1 MKNLNFYSLDAS
13 NNQILRMIVNEI
25 GNVGIGTSVASKKLE
40 VTGDISFNGDL
51 YQNGELFTGGS
62 TIDETTDVSLNNLV
76 IHGDL
81 SANDAS
87 FNVIDVNTILID
99 GRDLISGA
107 PEALDTLNE
116 LAAALD
122 NSANFATNVT
132 TTLSSI
138 QSQLSTKQD
147 SISTNDL
154 SLGDIN
160 GLYLQLN
167 SKQNTITNDD
177 LTIAFTSGLQTAL
190 DSKHPLINETTD
202 VSLNNLVIHG
212 DLSANDASFN
222 VIDVNTILIDGRDLI
237 SGAPEALDTLNEL
250 AAALDNSANFATNVT
265 TTLSSIQSQLSTKQ
279 DSISTNDLSLG
290 DINGLYLQL
299 NSKQNTITNDDL
311 TIAFTS
317 GLQTALDSKHP
328 LINETTDVSLNNLV
342 IHGDLSANDASFNVI
357 DASSINTTST
367 SYMNSIIPSANNL
380 YSLGDAS
387 NVWKDVY
394 IGPGSL
400 YIDGQKVLESD
411 ADTIVVGADENQ
423 NLKVNT
429 HGSGVLQMESA
440 SGIQITTTGSGNI
453 ELGSTGSGI
462 VRITDNL
469 ALNGNIEIYNDST
482 NEIKINDNLNVTGDY
497 LQNGT
502 NINTIYA
509 TLASPSLTGTPIAPT
524 ATSGTNTTQIATTAF
539 VSTAVSNLVNGA
551 PGALDTLSELAS
563 ALDNSGNFATNVTN
577 TLGSLQTQIDAK
589 QPTISSSARLN
600 ANLIHDGTI
609 SNTEYGYLNGVTSAI
624 QTQLDTKITASST
637 NTLTNKTLTSPI
649 ISSISNTGTL
659 TLPTST
665 GTIALTSD
673 IPTQITNNNQLING
687 AGYIT
692 ASSSIT
698 HTNLIVGGTTYQSA
712 TAPTNGMLVE
722 GNVGIGTN
730 NPGSYKLNVNGNTK
744 LQQTYVSKI
753 VHHQHSGTGIWFD
766 TADTLRFIINNKQ
779 RMIFDDNG
787 RLGIG
792 DNMGHTPICMLDISC
807 NLNTTGINVKGA
819 GIESN
824 GKFQFILRA
833 EGPDDSTQRV
843 VHFLNSS
850 TRTDDGGANTY
861 TIRNDYG
868 NLRLGNASY
877 DTIINGNVGI
887 GTTDPK
893 AKLNVEDGGFLVGGI
908 DNVTQQG
915 CHIQWNRSGQHG
927 ETHIINNIGGATN
940 NGVSSGI
947 KFAMT
952 DSNGTVSDKM
962 FIRNDGNVGIGT
974 TNPLSLLTVGSHTLT
989 NGTRDLIRLNS
1000 YRHNEA
1006 FTIRNNDDANTGRLE
1021 FFWGNTNNNT
1031 AQHDNTIDA
1040 SILTMIHTGNV
1051 GIGTTD
1057 PKGADLMVN
1066 GYIKVVNGISFR
1078 NESNYDGT
1086 SINCSIHQR
1095 GHSVGDGIQFNGYSG
1110 LVFTTNNG
1118 VERMRITRVDGIGIG
1133 TTTPQYALD
1142 VHHDGAT
1149 GFYST
1154 YWNDTSTVSG
1164 NDDGT
1169 VFSTQSDSQFSNAA
1183 ANYGQGRISDINSN
1197 FSYKISL
1204 HAQYGIYC
1212 SGGGFMTSS
1221 DRRIKKNIVDV
1232 SDNVALEMVKNIP
1245 CKYYTHIDERLKGS
1259 GKTIGFIAQE
1269 VAEVMPIAVK
1279 LKKEFI
1285 PSEMRVLENLSWDTN
1300 NHVVTDISDCSG
1312 VKYKFFVSNDISNN
1326 PAKEVEIIGNADN
1339 TFTFD
1344 ASYINVFCYGKE
1356 VDDFHALDKN
1366 KLFALNFSATQELI
1380 RKVESHQ
1387 HEIESLKMFNTES
1400 NNTLNNLIQENQ
1412 QIKQE
1417 NQELKQQIQYIM
1429 QHLGL

>member
-1 MKNLNFYSLDAS
+1 MSNIKKGSKLTVSTANGISRATTTSLGVLEVSGPAMSDTTASYTENTSHIAIGATDVSGALKIGINNNGNTFIDAITHGSHKDIILQKYGGNTIFGSGLNSTAKVGIGTTNPHGKLHIQSNSSISDLIISDYPNSNYHSIFTVGGQYYDVYYKSSIKTGRTTGDGATCHINYYSGGDVSLCG
-13 NNQILRMIVNEI
+13 RGI
-25 GNVGIGTSVASKKLE
+25 GNVGIGTTNPGAKLE
-40 VTGDISFNGDL
+40 VKGDA
-51 YQNGELFTGGS
+51 
-62 TIDETTDVSLNNLV
+62 LNNGAIFIKSYATTNKIFELKIRDDTTSSYPLHIGPKDSFEGININNSNGNV
-76 IHGDL
+76 GIGTNDPKALLHIETNASNAGTSEGDEL
-81 SANDAS
+81 GSHNEIEALRISSYYNPG
-87 FNVIDVNTILID
+87 DVNS
-99 GRDLISGA
+99 ISSKISLLSDTNSQYA
-107 PEALDTLNE
+107 PHGKLLFYLN
-116 LAAALD
+116 
-122 NSANFATNVT
+122 NSANGGNNYGYIPDNMVM
-132 TTLSSI
+132 
-138 QSQLSTKQD
+138 
-147 SISTNDL
+147 
-154 SLGDIN
+154 SL
-160 GLYLQLN
+160 
-167 SKQNTITNDD
+167 
-177 LTIAFTSGLQTAL
+177 
-190 DSKHPLINETTD
+190 
-202 VSLNNLVIHG
+202 V
-212 DLSANDASFN
+212 
-222 VIDVNTILIDGRDLI
+222 
-237 SGAPEALDTLNEL
+237 
-250 AAALDNSANFATNVT
+250 
-265 TTLSSIQSQLSTKQ
+265 
-279 DSISTNDLSLG
+279 
-290 DINGLYLQL
+290 
-299 NSKQNTITNDDL
+299 
-311 TIAFTS
+311 
-317 GLQTALDSKHP
+317 
-328 LINETTDVSLNNLV
+328 
-342 IHGDLSANDASFNVI
+342 
-357 DASSINTTST
+357 
-367 SYMNSIIPSANNL
+367 
-380 YSLGDAS
+380 
-387 NVWKDVY
+387 
-394 IGPGSL
+394 
-400 YIDGQKVLESD
+400 
-411 ADTIVVGADENQ
+411 
-423 NLKVNT
+423 
-429 HGSGVLQMESA
+429 
-440 SGIQITTTGSGNI
+440 GSGNV
-453 ELGSTGSGI
+453 GI
-462 VRITDNL
+462 GTTNPQNNL
-469 ALNGNIEIYNDST
+469 DVEGAAVIG
-482 NEIKINDNLNVTGDY
+482 
-497 LQNGT
+497 
-502 NINTIYA
+502 A
-509 TLASPSLTGTPIAPT
+509 TY
-524 ATSGTNTTQIATTAF
+524 SGTNTAPP
-539 VSTAVSNLVNGA
+539 NG
-551 PGALDTLSELAS
+551 L
-563 ALDNSGNFATNVTN
+563 
-577 TLGSLQTQIDAK
+577 
-589 QPTISSSARLN
+589 
-600 ANLIHDGTI
+600 
-609 SNTEYGYLNGVTSAI
+609 
-624 QTQLDTKITASST
+624 
-637 NTLTNKTLTSPI
+637 
-649 ISSISNTGTL
+649 
-659 TLPTST
+659 
-665 GTIALTSD
+665 
-673 IPTQITNNNQLING
+673 
-687 AGYIT
+687 
-692 ASSSIT
+692 
-698 HTNLIVGGTTYQSA
+698 
-712 TAPTNGMLVE
+712 LVE
-722 GNVGIGTN
+722 GNVGIGTTSASN
-730 NPGSYKLNVNGNTK
+730 KLHVRSTYNVANYDVPQVLITADPASNYNQWASLELRGSYLGNPVTYGVGIRTTYGHNSNYRGYGDFNIWTVDRDNGNVITDRLRVTSEGNVGIGTSPGSAYKLHVNGNTK

-753 VHHQHSGTGIWFD
+753 IHHEHSGTGIWFD

-792 DNMGHTPICMLDISC
+792 DNMGTTPICMLDISC
-807 NLNTTGINVKGA
+807 NLNTTGISVKGA

-927 ETHIINNIGGATN
+927 ETHIINNIGEATN
-940 NGVSSGI
+940 NGESSGI

-1183 ANYGQGRISDINSN
+1183 ANYGQGRISDINST
-1197 FSYKISL
+1197 FAYKISL
-1204 HAQYGIYC
+1204 HAQYGVYV

-1285 PSEMRVLENLSWDTN
+1285 PSEMRVLENVTWNTN
-1300 NHVVTDISDCSG
+1300 HLATDIIDCSG
-1312 VKYKFFVSNDISNN
+1312 IKYKFFVSNDISNV
-1326 PAKEVEIIGNADN
+1326 PAKEVDVIGNADN

-1344 ASYINVFCYGKE
+1344 TSYNNIFCYGKE

-1380 RKVESHQ
+1380 RKVESHEN
-1387 HEIESLKMFNTES
+1387 EIESLKMFNTES

-1417 NQELKQQIQYIM
+1417 NQQIKQENQQIKQQIQYIM